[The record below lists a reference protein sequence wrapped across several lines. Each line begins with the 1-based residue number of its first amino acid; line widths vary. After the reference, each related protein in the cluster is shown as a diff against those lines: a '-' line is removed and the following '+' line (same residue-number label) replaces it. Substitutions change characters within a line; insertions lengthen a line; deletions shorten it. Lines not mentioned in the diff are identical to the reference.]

1 MSGLLTAIGGFVSGL
16 LAVEVPGLG
25 IPMLALICG
34 LWILTGVGHFVFNII
49 LDWPEPPGK

>member
-1 MSGLLTAIGGFVSGL
+1 MSGLLTAIGCFVSGL

-34 LWILTGVGHFVFNII
+34 LWILIGVGHFIFNII
-49 LDWPEPPGK
+49 LNWPDSPRK

>member
-25 IPMLALICG
+25 VPMLALICG
-34 LWILTGVGHFVFNII
+34 LWILTGVGHFIFNII

>member
-25 IPMLALICG
+25 ISMLALICG
-34 LWILTGVGHFVFNII
+34 LWILTGVGRFVFNII